1 MSPAIEWTGVDLRIR
16 EAAVPE
22 PSGALILNHGRGAD
36 ENDLYGLLDEL
47 DPDRRLLGITTGGP
61 WYGIPPGGRHWYVVE
76 RVGYPH
82 PDTFGRSYAAL
93 AERLDSL
100 LAERGIDWSRTVVGG
115 FSQGTVMSYSL
126 ALGAGR
132 PVPAGLAAMSG
143 FIPEVDGWQADL
155 ASRSDLPVYIHHG
168 ASDPVISVD
177 FARAARETLAGA
189 GIEATYRE
197 TSAGHWLPPEIV
209 GELRAFVASAIP
221 AGVAESDVSA

>member
-16 EAAVPE
+16 EADVSD

-36 ENDLYGLLDEL
+36 ENDLYALLDEL
-47 DPDRRLLGITTGGP
+47 DPERRLLGITTGGP

-82 PDTFGRSYAAL
+82 PDTFGRSYKAL
-93 AERLDSL
+93 AERLDSI
-100 LAERGIDWSRTVVGG
+100 LAERGIDWSRTIIGG
-115 FSQGTVMSYSL
+115 FSQGTVMSYAL
-126 ALGAGR
+126 ALGSGR

-143 FIPEVDGWQADL
+143 FIPEVDGWLADL
-155 ASRSDLPVYIHHG
+155 ESRAQLPVYIHHG
-168 ASDPVISVD
+168 ARDPVISVD
-177 FARAARETLAGA
+177 FARAARATLAEA

-209 GELRAFVASAIP
+209 QELRGFVAAP
-221 AGVAESDVSA
+221 ERAGVRG